1 MGNRHKFY
9 NGILLLDKPCGI
21 TSHDAVAKVR
31 HAVMQRR
38 VGHTGTLDP
47 RATGLLVVCMGR
59 GTKIARFLTDMGKV
73 YEAEVRLGQRS
84 RTFDS
89 EGVYEDEMPMLAPD
103 MTAAEAQVFLD
114 RYLGVTQQ
122 QVPAYSAVRVD
133 GQRLYDMAREGI
145 EVEPPIREIE
155 IKEIS
160 LIKYEKPNLSFRIS
174 CSKGTYIR
182 SLANDIG
189 KDLGCGA
196 YLSQLRRSSVGALSI
211 DSAISID
218 EVERYH
224 ANGTLTKHLL
234 SYDRVLP
241 FSAFRIDNDFRKL
254 VLSGRDVRVKDV
266 IKVEGTFA
274 AGDTIS
280 MKDASGQVLAVG
292 TADADSDAFRDK
304 DGKSKLFT
312 YVRVLN

>member
-1 MGNRHKFY
+1 MGKRNRFY
-9 NGILLLDKPCGI
+9 NGILLLDKPDGI

-31 HAVMQRR
+31 KAVMQRR

-59 GTKIARFLTDMGKV
+59 GTKIARFLTELGKV

-84 RTFDS
+84 RTFDG
-89 EGVYEDEMPMLAPD
+89 EGVYTDEMPMLAPD

-114 RYLGVTQQ
+114 GYRGVIQQ
-122 QVPAYSAVRVD
+122 QVPAYSAVKVD
-133 GQRLYDMAREGI
+133 GQKLYDMAREGV

-155 IKEIS
+155 IKEIK

-196 YLSQLRRSSVGALSI
+196 YLSQLRRCSVGSLSV
-211 DSAISID
+211 DRAISID
-218 EVERYH
+218 EVARFH
-224 ANGTLTKHLL
+224 ANGTLGKHLL
-234 SYDRVLP
+234 TYERVLP
-241 FSAFRIDNDFRKL
+241 FPAFRVDNDFRKM
-254 VLSGRDVRVKDV
+254 VLSGRDVMAKNV
-266 IKVEGTFA
+266 IKVEDEFV
-274 AGDTIS
+274 AGDTVS

-292 TADADSDAFRDK
+292 TANVDSDSFRDN
-304 DGKSKLFT
+304 DGNAKLFT